1 VKIQEDLEE
10 DSQLPQREKKI
21 NPNRN
26 KVFSMTS
33 GNLKSGISTKAGSY
47 LETISKNSYDFQ
59 VGITRLP

>member
-1 VKIQEDLEE
+1 
-10 DSQLPQREKKI
+10 
-21 NPNRN
+21 
-26 KVFSMTS
+26 MTS